1 MAMFGSVV
9 KNFTVDDFPQPE
21 ILDPSSVPSLR
32 WGIVGAGDIADIF
45 INTLQKHTKQ
55 EVVAIASKTPG
66 KAQALGSKYGIDRTY
81 DTYEEIA
88 AQDDIDVIYIAT
100 LPNTHLADALIAINA
115 GKHVLVEKPTAI
127 RKKDAQTLY
136 QAARDAGVFAMEAMW
151 SRYLPQASII
161 RKMIADKTLG
171 TIELIQAD
179 FGQDNRV
186 VKRLWLPGASI
197 IQDMGIYPI
206 AFATQILG
214 LPTKISAAG
223 KLHSPHSEA
232 MASAVLEFDSGARA
246 VITTSGHSHVPT
258 RASVSGT
265 EGVLLIDSPFFTPSG
280 LGLREAVFNGGGPN
294 WRDETGV
301 KGHEGLCYQANYLA
315 SYVSHGLLES
325 PLHTHAE
332 TIAIIGIGEE
342 IRRLIGVELDG

>member
-1 MAMFGSVV
+1 MAMFGSLV
-9 KNFTVDDFPQPE
+9 KNFSIDDFPEPE

-45 INTLQKHTKQ
+45 INTLQRHTKQ
-55 EVVAIASKTPG
+55 QVVAIASKTPG
-66 KAQALGSKYGIDRTY
+66 KADALGAKYGITRTY
-81 DTYEEIA
+81 NTYEEIS

-100 LPNTHLADALIAINA
+100 LPNTHLADSLIAINA

-127 RKKDAQTLY
+127 RKKDAYALY
-136 QAARDAGVFAMEAMW
+136 QAARNAGVFAMEAMW
-151 SRYLPQASII
+151 SRYLPQASMM
-161 RKMIADKTLG
+161 RKMIEDKTLG

-197 IQDMGIYPI
+197 VQDMGIYPI
-206 AFATQILG
+206 AFTEQFLG
-214 LPTKISAAG
+214 LPSKITATG

-232 MASAVLEFDSGARA
+232 MASAVFEYESGARA

-265 EGVLLIDSPFFTPSG
+265 EGVLLVDSPFFTPSG
-280 LGLREAVFNGGGPN
+280 LGLREAVFNGSGPN
-294 WRDETGV
+294 WRDESDV
-301 KGHEGLCYQANYLA
+301 KGHEGLCYQANYFA
-315 SYVSHGLLES
+315 SYVSQGLVES
-325 PLHTHAE
+325 PLHTHE
-332 TIAIIGIGEE
+332 QTVAIIGIGEE
-342 IRRLIGVELDG
+342 IRRQIGVELD